1 MDAGIVIIV
10 SLIYLIL
17 LFGVAIFGNKMSKSG
32 NSIVNNP
39 YVYSL
44 SLAVYCTVWTFYGSV
59 GRAADTGLGYVPVY
73 LGPTIMA
80 PIWYMVMRKI
90 ILISK
95 QLRVT
100 SIADFLSSRYGKST
114 FIGAITTII
123 LVFGII
129 PYISIQLKA
138 IGYSFDIIT
147 NQGKAN
153 GFWDSSTFY
162 RDKVNY
168 FAILL
173 AVFTILFGTRSLDP
187 NERHEGL
194 ITAIALE
201 SIVKLVAFLTGGI
214 FVVYFLYNGL
224 EDVFLQASKHPDTA
238 KLLTLNP
245 SPEAATNWFWVLILS
260 AVSVMFLPRQFHV
273 SVVENTN
280 VSFVRQASWLFPVYL
295 FLISFFVLP
304 IAIAGKL
311 SLPAGSEPDMY
322 VLSLPLLYGHE
333 WLALL
338 VYIGGFS
345 AAASMVVVS
354 VISLSIMVSNN
365 LVMPLLLKTRSAAI
379 EGYALLS
386 DRLLLIRRIVI
397 IIILFLAYGFYKSVS
412 SNFPLVSIGLISFTA
427 ILQLAPAVI
436 GGIYWS
442 RANKKGAV
450 AGLIAGFF
458 IWFVTLPLPTLAE
471 SGIISKDL
479 VEHGYFS
486 ISWLRPYALFG
497 LENIDRISNA
507 CIWSM
512 TFNLGLFVIVSIL
525 STQDVDELAQGDIYV
540 NIEKYS
546 NAPEL
551 EVIHREASVQ
561 KLKQLL
567 VRYLGSAKTR
577 NLLKTYDGT
586 LSVNNDDNASQ
597 EFINYVEK
605 ILTGAFGSASSRLLL
620 STDIRQQNVTFDQ
633 LNELL
638 NQTKDILE
646 YSHALEEKTA
656 ELTKTTQELAEVNAQ
671 LKQLD
676 VLKAEFISTVTHE
689 LRTPITAIRSFAQMM
704 ARKDDIEPEKKKEF
718 LNIILK
724 ECDRIKRLINQV
736 LEVEKIDAEIVTTED
751 YASLDS
757 TIKLALKRLQPQIE
771 DMKVD
776 LIYHGTSEP
785 DMIKLNEDKL
795 LQVMLNLLSNALKF
809 CALENGIIRIGLKNN
824 EEERSAILTVYNNGQ
839 FISREFQHTI
849 FEKFTQVKDGNLAKP
864 EGSGL
869 GLYITRKF
877 VEQAGGRVSF
887 VSSENEGTT
896 FYLNFPLYDGQNE
909 T

>member
-1 MDAGIVIIV
+1 MDTSIVIIV
-10 SLIYLIL
+10 SLLYLIL
-17 LFGVAIFGNKMSKSG
+17 LFSVAIYGNKMSKSG
-32 NSIVNNP
+32 RSIVNNP

-59 GRAADTGLGYVPVY
+59 GRAAETGMGFVAVY
-73 LGPTIMA
+73 LGPAIMA
-80 PIWYMVMRKI
+80 PIWYMIMRKM

-95 QLRVT
+95 QLNVT

-114 FIGAITTII
+114 FLGILTTVI

-147 NQGKAN
+147 NQDSSYD
-153 GFWDSSTFY
+153 FWDSSTFY
-162 RDKVNY
+162 KDKVNY
-168 FAILL
+168 FTILL
-173 AVFTILFGTRSLDP
+173 AIFTILFGTRSLDP

-194 ITAIALE
+194 IAAIALE
-201 SIVKLVAFLTGGI
+201 SIVKLIAFLAAGI
-214 FVVYFLYNGL
+214 FVVYFLYEGL
-224 EDVFLQASKHPDTA
+224 GDIFHKGITDPSTA
-238 KLLTLNP
+238 HLVTLNTDP
-245 SPEAATNWFWVLILS
+245 ASATNWFWVLVLS

-273 SVVENTN
+273 SVVENNN
-280 VSFVRQASWLFPVYL
+280 VSFVRQASWLFPLYL

-322 VLSLPLLYGHE
+322 LLSLPLFHGHE

-365 LVMPLLLKTRSAAI
+365 LLMPFLLKTRTAAI

-386 DRLLLIRRIVI
+386 DRLLYIRRMVI
-397 IIILFLAYGFYKSVS
+397 IVILFLAYGFYKSVS

-436 GGIYWS
+436 GGMYWS
-442 RANKKGAV
+442 RANKKGAI

-458 IWFVTLPLPTLAE
+458 IWFVTLPIPALAE
-471 SGIISKDL
+471 SGIITNALIK
-479 VEHGYFS
+479 EGYFS
-486 ISWLRPYALFG
+486 ISWLKPYALFG
-497 LENIDRISNA
+497 LENVDHISNA

-512 TFNLGLFVIVSIL
+512 IFNIGLFVVVSL
-525 STQDVDELAQGDIYV
+525 LTPQDVDELAQGDIYV

-546 NAPEL
+546 NSPDM
-551 EVIHREASVQ
+551 EVIRREASVL

-567 VRYLGSAKTR
+567 VRYLGSGKTR
-577 NLLKTYDGT
+577 YLLKTYEGK
-586 LSVNNDDNASQ
+586 LSNKSDDNASQ

-605 ILTGAFGSASSRLLL
+605 TLTGAFGSASAKLLL
-620 STDIRQQNVTFDQ
+620 STDIRRQSVTLEQ

-646 YSHALEEKTA
+646 YSQALEEKTA
-656 ELTKTTQELAEVNAQ
+656 ELTKTTEELAAVNTQ
-671 LKQLD
+671 LKELD
-676 VLKAEFISTVTHE
+676 TLKAEFISTVTHE
-689 LRTPITAIRSFAQMM
+689 LRTPITSIRSFAQMM
-704 ARKDDIEPEKKKEF
+704 ENKEDLNPEKKKEF
-718 LNIILK
+718 LAIILK

-736 LEVEKIDAEIVTTED
+736 LEVEKIDAEIATSGE
-751 YASLDS
+751 YSSIDS

-771 DMKVD
+771 DKNVD
-776 LIYHGTSEP
+776 LIYQAIDETLK
-785 DMIKLNEDKL
+785 IYLNEDKM

-809 CALENGIIRIGLKNN
+809 CALNDGVIKISLEKDNEKNVAFLK
-824 EEERSAILTVYNNGQ
+824 VYNNGQ
-839 FISREFQHTI
+839 YISEAYQDKI
-849 FEKFTQVKDGNLAKP
+849 FEKFSQVKDGNLAKP

-877 VEQAGGRVSF
+877 VEQAGGQVSF

-896 FYLNFPLYDGQNE
+896 FLLTFPIYRVFDE
-909 T
+909 

>member
-1 MDAGIVIIV
+1 MDASIVILV
-10 SLIYLIL
+10 SLLYLLL
-17 LFGVAIFGNKMSKSG
+17 LFGVAIYANKMSKKG
-32 NSIVNNP
+32 KSIVNNP

-59 GRAADTGLGYVPVY
+59 GRAAVTGLGFVAVY

-114 FIGAITTII
+114 FLGVLTTVI

-147 NQGKAN
+147 NQGDKN
-153 GFWDSSTFY
+153 GFWDSSVFY
-162 RDKVNY
+162 KDKVNY
-168 FAILL
+168 FTILL

-194 ITAIALE
+194 IAAIALE
-201 SIVKLVAFLTGGI
+201 SIVKLIAFLTAGI
-214 FVVYFLYNGL
+214 FVAYFLYNGL
-224 EDVFLQASKHPDTA
+224 GDVFVQGTLNSSTA
-238 KLLTLNP
+238 HLLTIKDD
-245 SPEAATNWFWVLILS
+245 SDAATNWFWVLILS

-273 SVVENTN
+273 SVVENNN
-280 VSFVRQASWLFPVYL
+280 VSFVRQASWLFPLYI

-311 SLPAGSEPDMY
+311 SLPQGAEPDMY
-322 VLSLPLLYGHE
+322 VLSLPLFFGHE

-365 LVMPLLLKTRSAAI
+365 LLMPFLLKTRTASI
-379 EGYALLS
+379 DGYALLS
-386 DRLLLIRRIVI
+386 DRLLYIRRMVI
-397 IIILFLAYGFYKSVS
+397 IVILFLAYGFYKSVS
-412 SNFPLVSIGLISFTA
+412 NNFPLVSIGLISFTA

-436 GGIYWS
+436 GGMYWS
-442 RANKKGAV
+442 RGNKKGA
-450 AGLIAGFF
+450 ASGLIAGFF
-458 IWFVTLPLPTLAE
+458 IWFITLPIPTLAE
-471 SGIISKDL
+471 SGIISHDL
-479 VEHGYFS
+479 ITDGYFS
-486 ISWLRPYALFG
+486 SEWLRPYALFG
-497 LENIDRISNA
+497 LENVDHISNA

-512 TFNLGLFVIVSIL
+512 IFNIGLYVVVSL
-525 STQDVDELAQGDIYV
+525 LTTQDVDELAQGDIYV

-546 NAPEL
+546 NSPDL
-551 EVIHREASVQ
+551 EVIRREASVQ

-567 VRYLGSAKTR
+567 VRYLGSGKAR
-577 NLLKTYDGT
+577 SLLKNFEGK
-586 LSVNNDDNASQ
+586 LSDKSADNASQ

-605 ILTGAFGSASSRLLL
+605 TLTGAFGSASAKLLL
-620 STDIRQQNVTFDQ
+620 STDIRRQSVTLEH
-633 LNELL
+633 LNDLL

-646 YSHALEEKTA
+646 YSQALEEKTT
-656 ELTKTTQELAEVNAQ
+656 ELTKTTNELAAVNSQ

-676 VLKAEFISTVTHE
+676 ILKAEFISTVTHE
-689 LRTPITAIRSFAQMM
+689 LRTPITSIRSFAQLLEK
-704 ARKDDIEPEKKKEF
+704 KDGLSDDQKKEF
-718 LNIILK
+718 LGIILK

-736 LEVEKIDAEIVTTED
+736 LEVEKIDATVTIADE
-751 YASLDS
+751 YSSIDS
-757 TIKLALKRLQPQIE
+757 SVRLAISRLQPLIE
-771 DMKVD
+771 EKNID
-776 LIYHGTSEP
+776 LIYHASDQTL
-785 DMIKLNEDKL
+785 MVNLAEDKM

-809 CALENGIIRIGLKNN
+809 CDSNVGLIKVSLDINKTN
-824 EEERSAILTVYNNGQ
+824 RTAILKVYNNGHH
-839 FISREFQHTI
+839 IAESYHDKI

-877 VEQAGGRVSF
+877 VEQAGGMVSF
-887 VSSENEGTT
+887 VSSADAGTT
-896 FYLNFPLYDGQNE
+896 FMLVFPINKI
-909 T
+909 

>member
-1 MDAGIVIIV
+1 MDASIVILV
-10 SLIYLIL
+10 SLFYLLL
-17 LFGVAIFGNKMSKSG
+17 LFGVAIYANKLSKVG
-32 NSIVNNP
+32 QSIVNNP

-44 SLAVYCTVWTFYGSV
+44 SLAVYCTVWTYYGSV
-59 GRAADTGLGYVPVY
+59 GRAAETGLGFATVY

-80 PIWYMVMRKI
+80 PIWYMIMRKI

-114 FIGAITTII
+114 FIGVITTVI

-147 NQGKAN
+147 NQGN
-153 GFWDSSTFY
+153 NNDFWDSSTFY
-162 RDKVNY
+162 KDKVNY
-168 FAILL
+168 FTILL
-173 AVFTILFGTRSLDP
+173 AAFTILFGTRNLDP

-194 ITAIALE
+194 IAAIALE
-201 SIVKLVAFLTGGI
+201 SIVKLIAFLAAGV
-214 FVVYFLYNGL
+214 FVVYFLYEGL
-224 EDVFLQASKHPDTA
+224 GDIFQKGITHPSTSH
-238 KLLTLNP
+238 LITLNTGP
-245 SPEAATNWFWVLILS
+245 AASTNWFWVLVLS

-273 SVVENTN
+273 SVVENNN
-280 VSFVRQASWLFPVYL
+280 VSFVRQASWLFPLYL

-322 VLSLPLLYGHE
+322 VLSLPLFYGHE

-365 LVMPLLLKTRSAAI
+365 LLMPFLLKTRTAAI

-386 DRLLLIRRIVI
+386 DRLLYIRRMVI
-397 IIILFLAYGFYKSVS
+397 IVILFLAYGFYKSVS

-436 GGIYWS
+436 GGMYWS
-442 RANKKGAV
+442 RANKKGAI
-450 AGLIAGFF
+450 AGLMAGFF
-458 IWFVTLPLPTLAE
+458 IWFVTLPIPTMAE
-471 SGIISKDL
+471 SGIISKEL
-479 VEHGYFS
+479 LTEGYFS
-486 ISWLRPYALFG
+486 ISWLKPYALFG
-497 LENIDRISNA
+497 LENVDHISNA

-512 TFNLGLFVIVSIL
+512 IFNIGLFVVISIIT
-525 STQDVDELAQGDIYV
+525 TQDVDELAQGDIYV

-546 NAPEL
+546 NSPDM
-551 EVIHREASVQ
+551 EVIKREASVQ

-567 VRYLGSAKTR
+567 VRYLGSTKTR
-577 NLLKTYDGT
+577 SLLKAYNGK
-586 LSVNNDDNASQ
+586 LSDKNDDNASQ

-605 ILTGAFGSASSRLLL
+605 TLTGAFGSASANLLL
-620 STDIRQQNVTFDQ
+620 STDIRQQSVTLEQ

-646 YSHALEEKTA
+646 YSQALEEKTA
-656 ELTKTTQELAEVNAQ
+656 ELTKTTKELAAVNTQ

-689 LRTPITAIRSFAQMM
+689 LRTPITSIRSFAQMM
-704 ARKDDIEPEKKKEF
+704 EKKEDLDSEKKKEF
-718 LNIILK
+718 LAIILK

-736 LEVEKIDAEIVTTED
+736 LEVEKIDAEITTTGE
-751 YASLDS
+751 YSSIDS
-757 TIKLALKRLQPQIE
+757 TIRLALKRLQPQI
-771 DMKVD
+771 DDKDVD
-776 LIYHGTSEP
+776 LTYQTKDESL
-785 DMIKLNEDKL
+785 MISLNEDKM

-809 CALENGIIRIGLKNN
+809 CDNDNGIIKISIDKDDENNNACLK
-824 EEERSAILTVYNNGQ
+824 VYNNGQ
-839 FISREFQHTI
+839 YISEEYQHKI
-849 FEKFTQVKDGNLAKP
+849 FEKFTKVKDGNLANP

-877 VEQAGGRVSF
+877 VEQAGGKVRF
-887 VSSENEGTT
+887 ISSENEGTT
-896 FYLNFPLYDGQNE
+896 FILDFPIYDNSDIS
-909 T
+909 

>member
-1 MDAGIVIIV
+1 MDTSIVIIV
-10 SLIYLIL
+10 SLLYLIL
-17 LFGVAIFGNKMSKSG
+17 LFSVAIYGNKMSKSG
-32 NSIVNNP
+32 RSIVNNP

-59 GRAADTGLGYVPVY
+59 GRAAETGMGFVAVY
-73 LGPTIMA
+73 LGPAIMA
-80 PIWYMVMRKI
+80 PIWYMIMRKM

-95 QLRVT
+95 QLNVT

-114 FIGAITTII
+114 FLGILTTVI

-147 NQGKAN
+147 NQDSSYD
-153 GFWDSSTFY
+153 FWDSSTFY
-162 RDKVNY
+162 KDKVNY
-168 FAILL
+168 FTILL

-194 ITAIALE
+194 IAAIALE
-201 SIVKLVAFLTGGI
+201 SIVKLIAFLAAGI
-214 FVVYFLYNGL
+214 FVVYFLYEGL
-224 EDVFLQASKHPDTA
+224 GDIFHKGITDPSTA
-238 KLLTLNP
+238 HLVTLNTDP
-245 SPEAATNWFWVLILS
+245 ASATNWFWVLVLS

-273 SVVENTN
+273 SVVENNN
-280 VSFVRQASWLFPVYL
+280 VSFVRQASWLFPLYL

-322 VLSLPLLYGHE
+322 LLSLPLFHGHE

-365 LVMPLLLKTRSAAI
+365 LLMPFLLKTRTAAI

-386 DRLLLIRRIVI
+386 DRLLYIRRMVI
-397 IIILFLAYGFYKSVS
+397 IVILFLAYGFYKSVS

-436 GGIYWS
+436 GGMYWS
-442 RANKKGAV
+442 RANKKGAI

-458 IWFVTLPLPTLAE
+458 IWFVTLPIPALAE
-471 SGIISKDL
+471 SGIITNALIK
-479 VEHGYFS
+479 EGYFS
-486 ISWLRPYALFG
+486 ISWLKPYALFG
-497 LENIDRISNA
+497 LENVDHISNA

-512 TFNLGLFVIVSIL
+512 IFNIGLFVVVSL
-525 STQDVDELAQGDIYV
+525 LTPQDVDELAQGDIYV

-546 NAPEL
+546 NSPDM
-551 EVIHREASVQ
+551 EVIRREASVL

-567 VRYLGSAKTR
+567 VRYLGSGKTR
-577 NLLKTYDGT
+577 YLLKTYEGK
-586 LSVNNDDNASQ
+586 LSNKSDDDASQ

-605 ILTGAFGSASSRLLL
+605 TLTGAFGSASAKLLL
-620 STDIRQQNVTFDQ
+620 STDIRRQSVTLEQ

-646 YSHALEEKTA
+646 YSQALEEKTA
-656 ELTKTTQELAEVNAQ
+656 ELTKTTEELAAVNTQ

-676 VLKAEFISTVTHE
+676 ALKAEFISTVTHE
-689 LRTPITAIRSFAQMM
+689 LRTPITSIRSFAQMM
-704 ARKDDIEPEKKKEF
+704 ENKEDLNPEKKKEF
-718 LNIILK
+718 LAIILK

-736 LEVEKIDAEIVTTED
+736 LEVEKIDAEIATSGE
-751 YASLDS
+751 YSSIDS

-771 DMKVD
+771 DKNVD
-776 LIYHGTSEP
+776 LIYQAIDETLK
-785 DMIKLNEDKL
+785 IYLNEDKM

-809 CALENGIIRIGLKNN
+809 CALNDGVIKISLEKDNEKNVAFLK
-824 EEERSAILTVYNNGQ
+824 VYNNGQ
-839 FISREFQHTI
+839 HISEAYQDKI
-849 FEKFTQVKDGNLAKP
+849 FEKFSQVKDGNLAKP

-877 VEQAGGRVSF
+877 VEQAGGQVSF

-896 FYLNFPLYDGQNE
+896 FLLTFPIYRVFDE
-909 T
+909 